1 MTSLPCIPLSMH
13 PFSNAHVVCI
23 ACGVE
28 IPRHDAREYDRYGDR
43 FKRRGKRFEYLC
55 ERCDAELCHH
65 PREGVEARLC
75 AIESAVTSRTELVRM
90 FLTDRGQT
98 SGQKD

>member
-1 MTSLPCIPLSMH
+1 MLP
-13 PFSNAHVVCI
+13 FTDTHVMCI

-28 IPRHDAREYDRYGDR
+28 VSRHDAREYDRYGDR
-43 FKRRGKRFEYLC
+43 FQRRGKRFEYLC
-55 ERCDAELCHH
+55 ERCDAELCRH

-75 AIESAVTSRTELVRM
+75 AIESAATSRTELVRM
-90 FLTDRGQT
+90 FITDQVRT

>member
-1 MTSLPCIPLSMH
+1 MV
-13 PFSNAHVVCI
+13 PFRDAHVMCI

-28 IPRHDAREYDRYGDR
+28 VSRHEAREYDRYGDR
-43 FKRRGKRFEYLC
+43 FQRRGKRFEYLC
-55 ERCDAELCHH
+55 QRCDAELCRH

-75 AIESAVTSRTELVRM
+75 AIEPVVTSRTELMRR
-90 FLTDRGQT
+90 FLSEHGQT